1 MSTILYYSTKCSF
14 CTALIARL
22 RRENGGQDMH
32 FVCIDK
38 RVKEPNGTVSV
49 VLKNN
54 QKIRLPPTVKEVPSL
69 LLLNRGHRV
78 LSGKEVSEH
87 LFGRTSQTVESRAE
101 APCEPAAF
109 SFSNGA
115 NGVVSDGFSF
125 LDQSADDLSSKGG
138 GGTRQMYHYATF
150 DQNDAIETPPDTYE
164 PGKITESE
172 MERKQKERDLDIP
185 VVAPR
190 R

>member
-1 MSTILYYSTKCSF
+1 
-14 CTALIARL
+14 
-22 RRENGGQDMH
+22 MH

-38 RVKEPNGTVSV
+38 RVRESDGSVSV
-49 VLKNN
+49 ILKNN
-54 QKIRLPPTVKEVPSL
+54 QKIRLPPTVREVPSL

-78 LSGKEVSEH
+78 ISGQEVGEH
-87 LFGRTSQTVESRAE
+87 LFGE
-101 APCEPAAF
+101 AKQNADAHPVANCEPAAF
-109 SFSNGA
+109 SFSNGG

-125 LDQSADDLSSKGG
+125 LDQSADELSSKGG

-172 MERKQKERDLDIP
+172 MERKQKERDLDVP